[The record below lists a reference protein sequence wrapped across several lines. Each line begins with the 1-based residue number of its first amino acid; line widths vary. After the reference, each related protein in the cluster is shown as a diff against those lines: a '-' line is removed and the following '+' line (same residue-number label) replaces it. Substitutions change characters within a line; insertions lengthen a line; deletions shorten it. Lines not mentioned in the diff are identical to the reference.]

1 MTRRA
6 SSYTPHHASREATV
20 TGQNETTVELATL
33 DGELKTFQPPEGKEV
48 ISSDGQAQQIDISAV
63 VGFQS
68 HLFTFRENANTPGR
82 TLEQAVGVTI
92 PAGAGWFVVPSLFT
106 GAFTNGDFSRL
117 TERPL
122 GQFFV
127 QLFVRNNNTLVCRVR
142 LTDS

>member
-1 MTRRA
+1 MRQLV
-6 SSYTPHHASREATV
+6 SSSRPWTS
-20 TGQNETTVELATL
+20 
-33 DGELKTFQPPEGKEV
+33 ELKSFQPPEGKEV
-48 ISSDGQAQQIDISAV
+48 ISADGQAQQIDISAV

-82 TLEQAVGVTI
+82 TLEQTVGVTI
-92 PAGAGWFVVPSLFT
+92 PAGAGWFVVPSFFT

-142 LTDS
+142 LTDSNSDDPIFIQVQAGLVTIT